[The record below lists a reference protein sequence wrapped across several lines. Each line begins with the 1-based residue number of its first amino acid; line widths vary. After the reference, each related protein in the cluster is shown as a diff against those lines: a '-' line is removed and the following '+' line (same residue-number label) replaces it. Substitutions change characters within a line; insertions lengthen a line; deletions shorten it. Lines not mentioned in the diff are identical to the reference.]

1 MSSTLASLRERN
13 EAGAN
18 PPEAGL
24 FVIYNFPDRD
34 CSAKA
39 SDGELHLDENGLE
52 RYKTEYIDP
61 IVELA
66 KEYSDIRLIFVYG
79 IVHVLFFYES
89 SCENYLQIPSLEPDG
104 LANLITNMEVEKC
117 AGAAD
122 AYIESTVYAL
132 GELDL
137 ENVAIYID
145 GAHSGWTGCMLP
157 PNTLA
162 LVEKLANVP

>member
-13 EAGAN
+13 DAGAD

-39 SDGELHLDENGLE
+39 SDGELHLNENGLE

-66 KEYSDIRLIFVYG
+66 KEYSDIRMIFVYG
-79 IVHVLFFYES
+79 NRPRLLYILYLRLES
-89 SCENYLQIPSLEPDG
+89 PTD
-104 LANLITNMEVEKC
+104 TTM
-117 AGAAD
+117 
-122 AYIESTVYAL
+122 
-132 GELDL
+132 
-137 ENVAIYID
+137 
-145 GAHSGWTGCMLP
+145 
-157 PNTLA
+157 
-162 LVEKLANVP
+162 

>member
-1 MSSTLASLRERN
+1 MSTTLASLRERN

-24 FVIYNFPDRD
+24 FVIYNFPNRD

-39 SDGELHLDENGLE
+39 SDGELHLDEDGLE

-66 KEYSDIRLIFVYG
+66 KEYSDTRLIFVYG
-79 IVHVLFFYES
+79 NGSSVFFSRIRGLEH
-89 SCENYLQIPSLEPDG
+89 LLIWALEPDG

-117 AGAAD
+117 AEAAD
-122 AYIESTVYAL
+122 AYIESTTYAIS
-132 GELDL
+132 ELDL

-145 GAHSGWTGCMLP
+145 AGHSGWLGCMW
-157 PNTLA
+157 TLDI
-162 LVEKLANVP
+162 LF

>member
-1 MSSTLASLRERN
+1 MASTLASIRERN
-13 EAGAN
+13 QAGAN

-61 IVELA
+61 IVELV
-66 KEYSDIRLIFVYG
+66 KEYSDIRMIFIHG
-79 IVHVLFFYES
+79 NHSPGSIFELSLAFWTITKSCHVS
-89 SCENYLQIPSLEPDG
+89 AEPDG
-104 LANLITNMEVEKC
+104 LANLITNMGVEKC

-122 AYIESTVYAL
+122 AYTESTIYAL
-132 GELDL
+132 SELDH
-137 ENVAIYID
+137 ENVAIYMD
-145 GAHSGWTGCMLP
+145 LAHAGWLGCI
-157 PNTLA
+157 
-162 LVEKLANVP
+162 